1 MMPKDKKISK
11 FMRPKTM
18 LDQRFRYPRSSSRI
32 IINNTMRGAVSGMS
46 NVGYSGIQ
54 LINVKDLHQIQSTN
68 EALLYKLMD
77 DVESMI
83 DNNDGYA
90 KSYESRLIR
99 IEDSVIQFNKQFKH
113 NTDLMNKMFDF
124 LDHTN
129 KMQNELYINMK
140 NMLVEQE
147 DTISKQLITDK
158 TEIRGKIMTEKDHVE
173 TFNPGIFAVEND
185 LDIDVVL
192 EIVKELR
199 DKNQLEMI
207 DDSDKIQNKIPEEF
221 ITDRDEIKQILL
233 NNKIPNKIFNPGEFA
248 IDNDLDIDA
257 VLEVV
262 EELRKEKHLVS
273 AND

>member
-32 IINNTMRGAVSGMS
+32 IINNTMRGVVSGMS